1 MIRFVW
7 SDANKMSDLLNMGNS
22 PFNMLQVVIKCG
34 WGKEI
39 FDWLTKLKTLKGYGL
54 RKHIW
59 HLPFWK
65 LTILASVKN
74 PCATTLP
81 ANPWSRMF
89 SYPIREHY
97 LHLCPGLSPLAAS
110 KSCKQCSLSI
120 YFAGMEWMNATTEI
134 FSYNRPL
141 LSLPSPTFSAT

>member
-22 PFNMLQVVIKCG
+22 PFNMLQVIIKCG

-59 HLPFWK
+59 HLPF
-65 LTILASVKN
+65 
-74 PCATTLP
+74 
-81 ANPWSRMF
+81 
-89 SYPIREHY
+89 
-97 LHLCPGLSPLAAS
+97 
-110 KSCKQCSLSI
+110 
-120 YFAGMEWMNATTEI
+120 
-134 FSYNRPL
+134 
-141 LSLPSPTFSAT
+141 